1 MNLISRA
8 MFATPISFCFCFSRS
23 IQSVLWKLGL
33 LIFEQNKKI
42 EWGFH
47 HFYQHNC
54 WSVCTSNL
62 DAVKLYINLKMAV
75 QLLLKFSFYQTRV
88 RSLFTLVSNSLT
100 HWLTHSCLVNLI
112 DMILACKDA
121 NSKLVDIVTIAEEDR
136 VGINFCRFRS
146 PGKMWSW
153 MAIFFLLM
161 FCRSY
166 EVESLSI
173 VWS

>member
-1 MNLISRA
+1 MNLIFRA
-8 MFATPISFCFCFSRS
+8 AFATPISFCFCFSRS

-75 QLLLKFSFYQTRV
+75 QLMLKFSFYRTRV
-88 RSLFTLVSNSLT
+88 RSLTMLVTNSLT
-100 HWLTHSCLVNLI
+100 NWLTHSLLFSRLDWCDPSVWRCLLKT
-112 DMILACKDA
+112 CWGWYCCWCWWWG
-121 NSKLVDIVTIAEEDR
+121 SCWQHLVADLEA
-136 VGINFCRFRS
+136 
-146 PGKMWSW
+146 K
-153 MAIFFLLM
+153 
-161 FCRSY
+161 
-166 EVESLSI
+166 

>member
-75 QLLLKFSFYQTRV
+75 QLMLKFSFYRTRV
-88 RSLFTLVSNSLT
+88 RSLVMLVSDSLT
-100 HWLTHSCLVNLI
+100 DWLTNWLPF
-112 DMILACKDA
+112 
-121 NSKLVDIVTIAEEDR
+121 SKLDACEWCCVRCLQLAKAIKL
-136 VGINFCRFRS
+136 S
-146 PGKMWSW
+146 PAGFTTYLLSW
-153 MAIFFLLM
+153 QWKLLKQKL
-161 FCRSY
+161 Y
-166 EVESLSI
+166 VLI
-173 VWS
+173 WY

>member
-75 QLLLKFSFYQTRV
+75 QLMLKFSFYRTRV
-88 RSLFTLVSNSLT
+88 RSLVMLVSDSLTDWLTNWLPFSKLKSDHCLPLSLT
-100 HWLTHSCLVNLI
+100 HWLTDWLAHSVAFLVIEFWALTLSLLSDCLSDPSPI
-112 DMILACKDA
+112 
-121 NSKLVDIVTIAEEDR
+121 IVYP
-136 VGINFCRFRS
+136 CQ
-146 PGKMWSW
+146 
-153 MAIFFLLM
+153 
-161 FCRSY
+161 Y
-166 EVESLSI
+166 
-173 VWS
+173 